1 MPANYTAV
9 DALTHTRELLKN
21 TLDWVH
27 EHLAD
32 HYGLEWVDGEE
43 NLPEPLNEV
52 MAALYSITDDVTA
65 MAVDTGVYHR
75 RNDGSIMRPVYYT
88 NHLPVYSQREE
99 GPKGEEFTC
108 VCLEHPSGQPHPVME
123 DDTRRDGL
131 HLIPGGDGNE

>member
-21 TLDWVH
+21 TLVWVH

-52 MAALYSITDDVTA
+52 MTALYSIADGVTD

-75 RNDGSIMRPVYYT
+75 NDDGALMRSVYYS
-88 NHLPVYSQREE
+88 NHRPVYSQRLT
-99 GPKGEEFTC
+99 GPVGGQFECTY
-108 VCLEHPSGQPHPVME
+108 LEHPNRKPRPVVE
-123 DDTRRDGL
+123 AKTRRAGL
-131 HLIPGGDGNE
+131 HVEGGGSNE